1 MVLRRSPLIATLA
14 AVLLVGS
21 PAAAAPRSFTVVIDR
36 MQFGRTPSEL
46 HRGDAIVWVNKDM
59 FQHTASASDGSFDV
73 VLPPGARARTVLQR
87 SGRITIFC
95 RYHPGMRGTLEVK

>member
-1 MVLRRSPLIATLA
+1 MAPPAAPRVA
-14 AVLLVGS
+14 AVAALLLVGS

-73 VLPPGARARTVLQR
+73 VLAPGARARTVLKR
-87 SGRITIFC
+87 SGRITFVC
-95 RYHPGMRGTLEVK
+95 RYHPGMRGKLEVK